1 MTHRSVRRCI
11 APRPVGCC
19 TDSRP
24 ESRGPIHRAQARD
37 GPSLA
42 ENHNNACQF
51 HEPPRAASADR
62 RPGQDPAGRPCDR
75 SVHRPLLAALPGTAP
90 SRSRPADGAD
100 GAGALFLFITS
111 FLRGDRTRHGRQ
123 TALVAILGSSA
134 ARPNPAL
141 GVLAY
146 SLRSRASEGLT
157 GGFGSKSK
165 SCPVREVFPDE
176 SGDLPFPSARPASTM
191 KPPRPEQRPAVSR
204 PSLQT
209 GTRS

>member
-100 GAGALFLFITS
+100 GAGARAHARTPRAPATGAGDRRWRDAQPLPAAFRQRPCGTAHRCPRGDPQLRQRRRPAPDLRTRRPLARRRLERALRRHQRHRH
-111 FLRGDRTRHGRQ
+111 LRGRAAGPDHPAGR
-123 TALVAILGSSA
+123 AL
-134 ARPNPAL
+134 P
-141 GVLAY
+141 
-146 SLRSRASEGLT
+146 
-157 GGFGSKSK
+157 
-165 SCPVREVFPDE
+165 
-176 SGDLPFPSARPASTM
+176 
-191 KPPRPEQRPAVSR
+191 
-204 PSLQT
+204 
-209 GTRS
+209 